1 MRTTSFPL
9 AMLRLSTIGPVS
21 IRIGDVHVPPSNQQ
35 VFSALL
41 YLTVERGKPTPRR
54 TMVELFFP
62 GSSEEGGSHSLRQLI
77 YRLRKLGVQIDGD
90 QLILSLPPRAATW
103 DVEDLVRRGCA
114 SGEELASLARGYL
127 GDYGV
132 RRSPRFTQWL
142 EEHRSQVS
150 AQLRHVLVEQL
161 ASERSKGRYRTVEVV
176 ARALLVLDPLNEE
189 ATLAAAESLAMSG
202 SKTEALS
209 LLDDYIGEIGAR
221 SGHLRISPRIL
232 RERISEYIP
241 ASEDSRDL
249 PLVGREEELAA
260 LKALI
265 DQVAAGSS
273 HVCVITGPSGIGKS
287 RLLREA
293 CSLAAL
299 AGRPVIRARL
309 HQHDVRRPFSI
320 LREFGPALL
329 DLPGAIGASPD
340 AIATLR
346 GLCGRGPAPR
356 FPTPTG
362 ELESQ
367 AVVAEV
373 IGRVT
378 EVVEAASGEQPF
390 VLAVEDAHLIDEASL
405 ELISE
410 VLSDNRAVC
419 VLMASQRPLTLPSA
433 LTASSVVQHVSLAS
447 LDLESSSAILES
459 LYAQTNRTAPPEFVE
474 SALRLCG
481 GVPFH
486 LHALFRHYQET
497 GNLSSLPRDLSHT
510 LAARLNQLPEPARS
524 VFDTIVILGAS
535 STEVRVE
542 EITQLP
548 RHELIRA
555 LRVLDDSGLIRSTGE
570 TVVCSHEL
578 FSVAA
583 ARRMPPAIARLL
595 HRAAAQTLSDASAS
609 VEPLQIA
616 GHWEACGEYGMAL
629 DTLIRSANEY
639 LQLGRPHEAI
649 AVLTHA
655 QGFVDKPH
663 QFALQ
668 LAFFAAYRASGEF
681 SQAVE
686 VASELGLYDGG
697 GSVEMQV
704 WAVEA
709 KWRASQSYSMYR
721 GWLESAV
728 SDAQHPPHLRF
739 YAAKILVVLAEDLN
753 DASIGRNALEAISD
767 IASNSYEALIPS
779 LIFETVFGSKERV
792 LSLGT
797 TVCSLMDN
805 VESLPARVEGLAN
818 AALALWR
825 SGNSVAGLH
834 ACERAYG
841 LAEHARLSSACT
853 MYSSIIADMHWHAGD
868 IREAKRWFD
877 VTAGHISRSPRA
889 DRGLQHLAL
898 GVMLAL
904 DRGDTATASEILDQA
919 ERRYPTVHED
929 RMGLERLAYRVL
941 IEIAAGRK
949 LGESTV
955 AELVEGHKARRG
967 TGLQDIVA
975 HAAIGGM
982 RFLGRFDEAELL
994 REEYLRERRD
1004 GFALSPALT
1013 HLFPLKP
1020 PETSLRRR
1028 GVADE
1033 GQLAGR

>member
-405 ELISE
+405 DLISE

-629 DTLIRSANEY
+629 DTLIHSANDY

-655 QGFVDKPH
+655 QSFVDVAH
-663 QFALQ
+663 ERDVQIG
-668 LAFFAAYRASGEF
+668 FFAAYRAAGEF
-681 SQAVE
+681 LQAIE
-686 VASELGLYDGG
+686 VATQLALYEGEG
-697 GSVEMQV
+697 TVEMQV
-704 WAVEA
+704 RAVDA
-709 KWRASQSYSMYR
+709 KWRAGQGYTNYR
-721 GWLESAV
+721 ALLESAV
-728 SDAQHPPHLRF
+728 QPGNSVRSRSL
-739 YAAKILVVLAEDLN
+739 AAKMLVAMAEDLN
-753 DASIGRNALEAISD
+753 DSALGRDAIAA
-767 IASNSYEALIPS
+767 IADLTNDSWEVLLPS
-779 LIFETVFGSKERV
+779 LIYETVFGSRDRALV
-792 LSLGT
+792 LAVELQSAANKLKSL
-797 TVCSLMDN
+797 VSR
-805 VESLPARVEGLAN
+805 SEGLAM
-818 AALALWR
+818 AGLALWR
-825 SGNSVAGLH
+825 SGSVAEGRKL
-834 ACERAYG
+834 CETAYF
-841 LAEHARLSSACT
+841 LAKDAKLTSACT
-853 MYSSIIADMHWHAGD
+853 MYSSIIADIHWHAG
-868 IREAKRWFD
+868 ELALAEHWFN
-877 VTAGHISRSPRA
+877 VAGTHFSRSIHA
-889 DRGLQHLAL
+889 DRGLQHAAFGVVLAL
-898 GVMLAL
+898 EH
-904 DRGDTATASEILDQA
+904 GDFRTASDLLDKA
-919 ERRYPTVHED
+919 ERLYPTVLRD

-941 IEIAAGRK
+941 IGLAAGTE
-949 LGESTV
+949 LSESEV
-955 AELVEGHKARRG
+955 AELVHGVETRG
-967 TGLQDIVA
+967 RTGLQDIVA
-975 HAAIGGM
+975 HAAVGALKHIG
-982 RFLGRFDEAELL
+982 RHDDAEQL
-994 REEYLRERRD
+994 RKDYLHKRRD
-1004 GFALSPALT
+1004 GFAPSPRLIHLLSSRL
-1013 HLFPLKP
+1013 LKK
-1020 PETSLRRR
+1020 
-1028 GVADE
+1028 
-1033 GQLAGR
+1033 